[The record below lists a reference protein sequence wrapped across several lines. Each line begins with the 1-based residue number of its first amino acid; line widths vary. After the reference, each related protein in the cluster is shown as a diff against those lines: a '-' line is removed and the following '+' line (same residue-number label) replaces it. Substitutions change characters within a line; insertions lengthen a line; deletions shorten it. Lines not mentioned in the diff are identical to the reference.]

1 MFSNKILLLLSSI
14 ASSSLTPWDSIY
26 QHRFFPADVHE
37 LSDHFEHGLHVDASA
52 CDGPIKDT
60 PTEYDE
66 IELSVTE
73 SQYSAIVH
81 PPEMNQILR
90 IRAGPGSGKT
100 FTLVARIAHLLSNGT
115 PPESILVLS
124 MANRSVDSLKDTLSR
139 FIGSEKAAAVEI
151 STFHSFCAGLL
162 EQYGSIMNARYT
174 KQNIFDETTW
184 KTMIGFFSGKS

>member
-1 MFSNKILLLLSSI
+1 MDANQEAEIDAKIEVNDHLAN
-14 ASSSLTPWDSIY
+14 ASGSDLPTQI
-26 QHRFFPADVHE
+26 FPADVHE

-100 FTLVARIAHLLSNGT
+100 FTLVARIFSQW
-115 PPESILVLS
+115 
-124 MANRSVDSLKDTLSR
+124 DST
-139 FIGSEKAAAVEI
+139 
-151 STFHSFCAGLL
+151 
-162 EQYGSIMNARYT
+162 
-174 KQNIFDETTW
+174 
-184 KTMIGFFSGKS
+184 